1 MKIYRQK
8 ACSLAILGLALVW
21 LLALSN
27 RGINMADEGVQVLYG
42 QQIANG
48 AITYLDYYVP
58 VAPLGFLIQAALIK
72 LFGSHLIIG
81 RLYAVLQ
88 GMLIVAMALGLGRR
102 YLRFP
107 FSLAPGLLYVFFG
120 AALGGFPHY
129 NMDAAFF
136 MLASFYFACL
146 YMEKGGVPLAFA
158 TGLLGSLSACSKQSM
173 AIPAFVL
180 IALSV
185 YLAHKRGRKFIG
197 PAVAGLSGLALPV
210 VLLFVRYARHHALE
224 EAGAAL
230 FGLVGMKRVV
240 LFHILPPAV
249 GIILASLFLIYILI
263 RASSRRP
270 GIRALMLGGG
280 AVAGLL
286 VVALVPGEVSAPLV
300 CAVAALSLI
309 VFVSPDKDHHFWT
322 LARVVWGLFF
332 VFSALSGLDL
342 AHVLIAVAGAPF
354 MMGLFLQKSGEKGEA
369 GLRYAAAGLFVL
381 ILGLGAYADV
391 AVPHIKYLM
400 SPRWKV
406 TAKIDLPGVEYIR
419 VPPDKAREIED
430 TVKWIKKHSE
440 EGEKIFVYPWDLLLY
455 VFADRMPATYD
466 TFLYFEIFDS
476 KIAERVVRDLEKE
489 KPKIAVV
496 AMEGDRVRH
505 QAFAGQAGI
514 IDGYLKS
521 RYVKAERI
529 GGYRI
534 MVRKSPEGLT
544 GEAP

>member
-1 MKIYRQK
+1 
-8 ACSLAILGLALVW
+8 LALVW

-42 QQIANG
+42 HQIANG

-72 LFGSHLIIG
+72 LFGFHLIIG

-88 GMLIVAMALGLGRR
+88 GMLIVAMALDLGRR
-102 YLRFP
+102 YLRSP

-120 AALGGFPHY
+120 AALAGFPHY

-136 MLASFYFACL
+136 MLGSFYFACL
-146 YMEKGGVPLAFA
+146 YMEKGGLGLAFA
-158 TGLLGSLSACSKQSM
+158 TGLLGSLSVCSKQSM
-173 AIPAFVL
+173 AMTAFVL
-180 IALSV
+180 VALSV
-185 YLAHKRGRKFIG
+185 YMAHRRGRKLIR

-240 LFHILPPAV
+240 LFHIIPPAA
-249 GIILASLFLIYILI
+249 GIILASLVLIYIAI
-263 RASSRRP
+263 RASGRWREAWP
-270 GIRALMLGGG
+270 VMLCGG
-280 AVAGLL
+280 ALAALL
-286 VVALVPGEVSAPLV
+286 IIALAPGNFSAPLV
-300 CAVAALSLI
+300 CAVAALSLL

-354 MMGLFLQKSGEKGEA
+354 MMGLFLQKSSEKGEA
-369 GLRYAAAGLFVL
+369 GLRYAAAGIFVL
-381 ILGLGAYADV
+381 ILGLGAYADI

-400 SPRWKV
+400 EPRWRA
-406 TAKIDLPGVEYIR
+406 TSKIDLAGLECIR
-419 VPPDKAREIED
+419 VPPHKAREIEK
-430 TVKWIKKHSE
+430 TVKWIKEHSAE
-440 EGEKIFVYPWDLLLY
+440 EEKIFVYPWDLLLY

-466 TFLYFEIFDS
+466 TFLYFEIFDRRT
-476 KIAERVVRDLEKE
+476 AERVVRDLEKE
-489 KPKIAVV
+489 KPAIAVV

-505 QAFAGQAGI
+505 QAFAGQAGMI
-514 IDGYLKS
+514 EGYLKS
-521 RYVKAERI
+521 RYDKAVRF
-529 GGYRI
+529 GDYRI
-534 MVRKSPEGLT
+534 MVRKTAEGT
-544 GEAP
+544 PAQAP